1 MTDQSPEQQVE
12 SASKAFEQE
21 FERFSHFTG
30 DPSTFSALDLETA
43 SAEERALAELRTRHL
58 GKKSA
63 LAATKKLIGRVAPE
77 GRAAFG
83 QLVQSTESRLVQS
96 LDQAEQNLKTHIET
110 ARTARES
117 IDVTM
122 PGRRPRSGHRHPITL
137 LRERLEDVFVAL
149 GYAIED
155 DREIETDF
163 YNFSALNIPENHPA
177 RGWQDTFYTTDGFA
191 LRSQTSTVQIHAM
204 QRRGVPVRMI
214 APGRVFRRDTPD
226 PTHNPMFFQVE
237 GLCVD
242 RGITMA
248 HLKGTVGELLRRM
261 FGPDTVTRFRP
272 SYFPFTEPSA
282 EFDFSCF
289 KCKGSGCRICKN
301 SGWIELG
308 GSGMVHP
315 NVLRAVGVDP
325 QVYFGFVFV
334 LGIDRMCALM
344 YELDD
349 IRLLFEND
357 VRFLEKFESM
367 FISHEWLKELTDT
380 KRSPAE
386 LRERLTMVG
395 LAIDAVDEH
404 NGDAV
409 LDVEVPS
416 NRPDCLSHVGIARE
430 VSVIEK
436 GHLRL
441 PASKPPK
448 AEGRAGDFTSV
459 EIKDPDLCPR
469 Y

>member
-1 MTDQSPEQQVE
+1 MTNSEQSPEQQVE
-12 SASKAFEQE
+12 SARKAFEQE
-21 FERFSHFTG
+21 FERFVI
-30 DPSTFSALDLETA
+30 DPADLAKLELDAATEKQ
-43 SAEERALAELRTRHL
+43 RALADLRTRHL

-63 LAATKKLIGRVAPE
+63 LAGTKKLIGGVAPE
-77 GRAAFG
+77 QRAAFG
-83 QLVQSTESRLVQS
+83 QLVQTTEAALVQS
-96 LDQAEQNLKTHIET
+96 WDQAEQSLKEHIET
-110 ARTARES
+110 QRTARES
-117 IDVTM
+117 IDVTI
-122 PGRRPRSGHRHPITL
+122 PGRRPRAGHRHPITL

-155 DREIETDF
+155 GREIETDF
-163 YNFSALNIPENHPA
+163 YNFEALNIPQNHPA
-177 RGWQDTFYTTDGFA
+177 RAWQDTFYTKDGFA

-248 HLKGTVGELLRRM
+248 HLKGTVAEFLRRM
-261 FGPDTVTRFRP
+261 FGADTVTRFRP

-289 KCKGSGCRICKN
+289 KCKGAGCRICKN

-315 NVLRAVGVDP
+315 NVLRTAGVDP
-325 QVYFGFVFV
+325 QEFSGFAFG

-344 YELDD
+344 YGLDD

-357 VRFLEKFESM
+357 VRFLEQFS
-367 FISHEWLKELTDT
+367 
-380 KRSPAE
+380 
-386 LRERLTMVG
+386 
-395 LAIDAVDEH
+395 
-404 NGDAV
+404 
-409 LDVEVPS
+409 
-416 NRPDCLSHVGIARE
+416 
-430 VSVIEK
+430 
-436 GHLRL
+436 
-441 PASKPPK
+441 
-448 AEGRAGDFTSV
+448 
-459 EIKDPDLCPR
+459 
-469 Y
+469 